1 MSPTISER
9 KTSRENTAPS
19 PANPT
24 WIKASHDS
32 KKLRPLNFKCR
43 ILWRNECAAPPRPHC
58 RACRCFM
65 AGNSATAA
73 ICTIS
78 GMTALGIKC
87 NKPDWKSRGER
98 KQKSTSPSGRPFR
111 GKEGGVGHC
120 PLFCPKQ
127 WEVNATRIHTNRW
140 EQKLLFVFT
149 GLGLLANTRSCTA
162 SISITFT
169 ILSFIWLGLGFVSW
183 ASGNP
188 LQRECELLFMSPTLK
203 RVLYSS
209 RQEEAKGGERRKDEL
224 LKETTRI
231 AP

>member
-73 ICTIS
+73 ICTVS

-111 GKEGGVGHC
+111 GKKGGVGHC

-140 EQKLLFVFT
+140 GKSCCLFSQDWLRRVYSLIR
-149 GLGLLANTRSCTA
+149 GLARPRSL
-162 SISITFT
+162 SRSRFS
-169 ILSFIWLGLGFVSW
+169 LSFGLGFVSW

-188 LQRECELLFMSPTLK
+188 LQRESELLFMSPTLK

-209 RQEEAKGGERRKDEL
+209 RQEKAKGERGVRMSYWKRQQE
-224 LKETTRI
+224 
-231 AP
+231 